1 VPVSVSV
8 SMSVGGPVST
18 AIKIFD
24 ETIERHIVID
34 TGDPLTLTLT
44 LTTSPDYEHHRS
56 HPTPPKESQ
65 NEAGRLRYFAENAR

>member
-1 VPVSVSV
+1 VSVSVSV

-34 TGDPLTLTLT
+34 TDTDTDT
-44 LTTSPDYEHHRS
+44 DTD
-56 HPTPPKESQ
+56 
-65 NEAGRLRYFAENAR
+65 NFAGL